1 MADRLGAKMEIL
13 VKNEIVNELSF
24 TISTL
29 ASENNLPSVLDKLSQ
44 AASGR
49 YGRSITI
56 DLDDA
61 KELARWIKRDLDY
74 KREVVLGQC
83 LDDGDKS
90 AAQSV
95 RRYLI
100 KCETLL
106 RELTNA

>member
-1 MADRLGAKMEIL
+1 MEIL
-13 VKNEIVNELSF
+13 VKAEIVNELEY
-24 TISTL
+24 TMDTL
-29 ASENNLPSVLDKLSQ
+29 ASEDNLPGVLVKLSE

-49 YGRSITI
+49 YGRNITI
-56 DLDDA
+56 DA
-61 KELARWIKRDLDY
+61 TEASELARWIKRDLDY

-106 RELTNA
+106 KELNNVKLC